1 MVLTELIPWLQSYD
15 VLTDHEAQFIK
26 ACVTSFK
33 QNCCLLECLHR
44 KSSLQLETFIQ
55 GLIESNQSHLAQKID
70 PSGNFCNITTT
81 VLQFNS

>member
-1 MVLTELIPWLQSYD
+1 MDLTELIPWLQSYD
-15 VLTDHEAQFIK
+15 VLTVHETESIK

-33 QNCCLLECLHR
+33 QSCCLLDYLQR

-55 GLIESNQSHLAQKID
+55 GLIECNQSHLAQKID

-81 VLQFNS
+81 VLKFNS